1 MPINLLLKCL
11 DVEAT
16 KSFYEQTLNFEVIGS
31 HQSSYTVRKGDCRVI
46 FTEDDLWTGDP
57 KCTGTFYMFIDDV
70 DAYYE
75 SIKEKVSILWP
86 LQDMSY
92 GTREFGIKDCDG
104 YHLAFAHK
112 TE

>member
-1 MPINLLLKCL
+1 
-11 DVEAT
+11 
-16 KSFYEQTLNFEVIGS
+16 
-31 HQSSYTVRKGDCRVI
+31 
-46 FTEDDLWTGDP
+46 
-57 KCTGTFYMFIDDV
+57 MFIDDV

-104 YHLAFAHK
+104 YNLAFAHK